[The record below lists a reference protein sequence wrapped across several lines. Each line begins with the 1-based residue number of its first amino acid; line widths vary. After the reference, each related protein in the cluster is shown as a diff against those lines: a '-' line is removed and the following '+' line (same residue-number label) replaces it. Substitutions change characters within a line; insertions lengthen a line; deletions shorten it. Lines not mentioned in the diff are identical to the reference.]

1 MLRSRLRGNPPQG
14 VRIIIFF
21 SFVAGSWFLSQGV
34 AVFTSKSL
42 EEYLMMMDGV
52 VNIMIGVGFTLATK
66 WSWTLRAIL
75 SIVLMIEGALSLLG
89 LVIDGG
95 LLASENSEVIT
106 FAIGAL
112 IINPLILYYLY
123 RPHVKAYF
131 GKVVAVKHLD

>member
-1 MLRSRLRGNPPQG
+1 M
-14 VRIIIFF
+14 ITFF
-21 SFVAGSWFLSQGV
+21 SFVAASWFLSQGV
-34 AVFTSKSL
+34 AVFASNSL
-42 EEYLMMMDGV
+42 EDYLMMIDGI
-52 VNIMIGVGFTLATK
+52 VNVIIGVGFSLAAK

-75 SIVLMIEGALSLLG
+75 SIVLMIEGTLSLLG

-95 LLASENSEVIT
+95 LFLSENSEFTT

-131 GKVVAVKHLD
+131 GKVVTVKSLS